1 MNVVETHG
9 LSKDYGNGRGVLE
22 LDLEIPAGEIFGFIG
37 PNGAGKSTTIRTLL
51 DLIRPTAG
59 AARIFGKDPRIH
71 GPEIR
76 KHIGYLPGDPELPGA
91 WSARVYLKDLVEIR
105 GDVDPRYMGHLI
117 KRLGAN
123 LDDPIRRLSKGN
135 KQKIGLIQAFMHRPD
150 LLILDEPTDGLDP
163 LLRREVHKL
172 LAEARAAGRTVF
184 LSSHVIHE
192 VEQICDRIGL
202 INDSRLVLVDHVK
215 AMRERLEQHV
225 SLRLTQPI
233 DLARLRAVPGVGG
246 LQHRGDRVRFRW
258 QGPTASLVRL
268 IATLPTARVDIQQ
281 QKLEDAILYLYEA

>member
-1 MNVVETHG
+1 MHVVETRG
-9 LSKDYGNGRGVLE
+9 LSKDYGNGRGAFD
-22 LDLEIPAGEIFGFIG
+22 LDLAIPKGEIFGFIG

-59 AARIFGKDPRIH
+59 AARIFGKDPRVH

-76 KHIGYLPGDPELPGA
+76 RRIGYLPGDPELPGA
-91 WSARVYLKDLVEIR
+91 WSAKVYLKDLVEIR
-105 GDVDPRYMGHLI
+105 GDVDPHYMRHLV
-117 KRLGAN
+117 KRLDAN

-135 KQKIGLIQAFMHRPD
+135 KQKIGLIQAFMHQPE

-172 LAEARAAGRTVF
+172 LAEARAEGRTVF

-202 INDSRLVLVDHVK
+202 IKDGRLVLVDNIKSMHQ
-215 AMRERLEQHV
+215 RLEQQV
-225 SLRLTQPI
+225 SLRLSHPI
-233 DLARLRAVPGVGG
+233 DLARLRAMRGVAR
-246 LQHRGDRVRFRW
+246 LQHNADRVRFHW
-258 QGPTASLVRL
+258 QGPTAPLVQL
-268 IATLPTARVDIQQ
+268 IASMPATHVDIQPQ
-281 QKLEDAILYLYEA
+281 ALEDAILYLYEA